1 MECPPSLSMPQPAV
15 AELPLSP
22 PLTQPTPTPTPT
34 PTMSA
39 DEMTA
44 LGEAHLYG
52 RGPVNARDRAQ
63 AFDLFLRA
71 ANLGDA
77 KATGLVGFMYEFG
90 LGVPA
95 SFAQCEPYYQAA
107 AARGHVLSMAR
118 LAYLKRYAHPGIKRT
133 VDEANS
139 WMARI
144 RELMRPGVPQAT
156 WNAPPAWES
165 EWSPAKTKEGKP
177 DVFAWLC
184 WAAGM
189 CQCSAAQVA
198 KGTCFYYGIVVASD
212 PAKAVES
219 FRKSADQGGPR
230 GHFMLGQCYE
240 VGCGVGR
247 SAQQAFQHYF
257 QAATHGDV
265 VAMKTVGR
273 CYEHGIGLA
282 APDYTHALAW
292 YRRGA
297 KVGNGDA
304 ANALGSLY
312 ERGHGA
318 TKDQKRA
325 IYWYRR
331 GAALGNVTAQ
341 WNLGS
346 MYQDGIGTKRWP
358 DEALKWLLLAA
369 QQDHPDAM
377 YRIGEIYQRA
387 TGVPEDPKVAVS
399 WYLRAAKFN
408 DPDAFHAL
416 AFCAATGYG
425 GFPRNLNKA
434 LRYLDLGIRGG
445 AHEARRSVIE
455 SVGSVTMGI
464 IARVPRPA
472 TGILSNGIGSFGAA
486 GPCSAAE

>member
-1 MECPPSLSMPQPAV
+1 MSAMECSPSLGIPQPTA
-15 AELPLSP
+15 AELPVSL
-22 PLTQPTPTPTPT
+22 PLAQPTQTQ
-34 PTMSA
+34 TMPV

-44 LGEAHLYG
+44 LGETYLYG
-52 RGPVNARDRAQ
+52 RGPVNIRDRAR

-71 ANLGDA
+71 ANLGDV
-77 KATGLVGFMYEFG
+77 KAMGLVGFMHEFG

-118 LAYLKRYAHPGIKRT
+118 LAYLKRWAHPGIKRT
-133 VDEANS
+133 VDEANA
-139 WMARI
+139 WTARI
-144 RELMRPGVPQAT
+144 RELMKPGMPQAP
-156 WNAPPAWES
+156 WNAAPAWEPERGS
-165 EWSPAKTKEGKP
+165 ATTKEGKP

-184 WAAGM
+184 WAAGK
-189 CQCSAAQVA
+189 CQCSAALVA
-198 KGTCFYYGIVVASD
+198 KGTCFYYGIVVAHD

-219 FRKSADQGGPR
+219 FRKSAEQGDPR

-247 SAQQAFQHYF
+247 NEQQAFQLYF
-257 QAATHGDV
+257 QAAAQGDI

-273 CYEHGIGLA
+273 CYERGIGLA
-282 APDYTHALAW
+282 APDRTRALAW

-297 KVGNGDA
+297 KFGNGNA

-312 ERGHGA
+312 ERGIGVI
-318 TKDQKRA
+318 KDYKRA

-331 GAALGNVTAQ
+331 GAVLGNVSAQ

-346 MYQDGIGTKRWP
+346 MYQDGIGVKRQP
-358 DEALKWLLLAA
+358 DEALKWLHLAA
-369 QQDHPDAM
+369 EQDHPDAM
-377 YRIGEIYQRA
+377 YRLGEIYQRA
-387 TGVPEDPKVAVS
+387 FGVSEDPKVAVS
-399 WYLRAAKFN
+399 WYLRAAKYN

-425 GFPRNLNKA
+425 GFPRNLNEA

-455 SVGSVTMGI
+455 NVGSVTLGI
-464 IARVPRPA
+464 IARIPRPT
-472 TGILSNGIGSFGAA
+472 TGLLSNGIGSFWAV
-486 GPCSAAE
+486 GPCPAAE